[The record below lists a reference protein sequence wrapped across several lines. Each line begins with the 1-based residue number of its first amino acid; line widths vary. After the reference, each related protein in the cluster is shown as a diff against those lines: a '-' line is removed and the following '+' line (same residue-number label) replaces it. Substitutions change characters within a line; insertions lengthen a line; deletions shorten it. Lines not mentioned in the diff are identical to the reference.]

1 MLMEGRV
8 DQAGE
13 VVVEVAAAPEEVDRP
28 MEAMGATALMDEADR
43 MDLRGGAGALP
54 SPMIRKPSLSWE

>member
-13 VVVEVAAAPEEVDRP
+13 VVVEVAAAPEEVDRL
-28 MEAMGATALMDEADR
+28 MEAMGAMALMDEAAR
-43 MDLRGGAGALP
+43 MVLRGGAGALP
-54 SPMIRKPSLSWE
+54 SSMIRKLNLSWE